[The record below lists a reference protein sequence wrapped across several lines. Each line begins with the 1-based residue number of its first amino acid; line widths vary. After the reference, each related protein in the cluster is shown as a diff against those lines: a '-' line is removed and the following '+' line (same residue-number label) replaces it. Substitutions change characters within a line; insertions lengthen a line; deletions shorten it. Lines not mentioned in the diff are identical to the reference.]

1 MEFSEEQL
9 ERIGRFFL
17 AVLEWEEEQ
26 PQEREHAAETE
37 EIECVS

>member
-17 AVLEWEEEQ
+17 AVLEWEQ
-26 PQEREHAAETE
+26 PQEREDAVEAEE
-37 EIECVS
+37 VECVS